1 MDGGFDGV
9 AETGSSAHGHP
20 GSADAGPVDVNYDL
34 PGVEGGEEARVLS
47 DEEPTL
53 TVDQQKDLFTKVL
66 NNRSRQVEE
75 LFALGVPV
83 DTTDEHGN
91 TSLHVACQCGS
102 KRMVKAC
109 LRWGADI
116 NRQNVCDI

>member
-1 MDGGFDGV
+1 MGGV
-9 AETGSSAHGHP
+9 IIC
-20 GSADAGPVDVNYDL
+20 L
-34 PGVEGGEEARVLS
+34 RVCGLRERAALLLS

-53 TVDQQKDLFTKVL
+53 TVEQQKDLFTKCL

-91 TSLHVACQCGS
+91 TCLHVACQCGS

-116 NRQNVCDI
+116 NRQNVRGRRCHHHHCYCCC